1 MLPKKGR
8 DWHNNLSEA
17 GKTATKLNVIL
28 ARAHLNNKSKE
39 KYKKNKDCLAISAF
53 ESTENKNNL
62 EDDEEKEEIDIFSIT
77 KPKKLKSK
85 KNYKKIKGVYKNR
98 KIYKYHD
105 SHINNLKIKEKQNNP
120 CCTKYNPKYDSI
132 LKGIKSLPLWEK
144 ITGRI
149 YHKKEAF
156 EHKFYLQHE
165 NIEYNGWKNI
175 YRYVKTNFK
184 KRIC

>member
-8 DWHNNLSEA
+8 DWYNNLSKA
-17 GKTATKLNVIL
+17 GKTATKLNIIL
-28 ARAHLNNKSKE
+28 ARGHLNSKTKE
-39 KYKKNKDCLAISAF
+39 KNKKNKDCLAISAF

-62 EDDEEKEEIDIFSIT
+62 EDDEDKEEINIFSIT
-77 KPKKLKSK
+77 KPKYLKSK
-85 KNYKKIKGVYKNR
+85 KNYKKIKNNKNR

-105 SHINNLKIKEKQNNP
+105 SRINNLKIKEKQNNP
-120 CCTKYNPKYDSI
+120 CCTKYNSKYDSI

-156 EHKFYLQHE
+156 EQ
-165 NIEYNGWKNI
+165 
-175 YRYVKTNFK
+175 
-184 KRIC
+184 